1 MRILL
6 DKSVTEKK
14 MIKKNLV
21 DFYKNFI
28 FGKEN
33 TNQANINAFV
43 P

>member
-6 DKSVTEKK
+6 DKCHSGK

-33 TNQANINAFV
+33 TNQANMNAFV